1 MDYYSTLGVGRNA
14 TSEEIK
20 KAYRKQAMAHHPDR
34 TGGDDT
40 QFKQIQEA
48 YATLSDTNKKQQ
60 YDNPQPTFNDAFGRN
75 YDDMFNQMFGGRNRR
90 MRNKDILCTA
100 QVDLVDIIKGKRL
113 DIEYNLPSGI
123 SQTATVQVPAGI
135 ENAVT
140 MRYTGLGDNSI
151 RQMPRGDLLIKII
164 IRHPKGWDREGNN
177 LITMTDIDPFE
188 AMLGCRKII
197 RTLENK
203 TLQLTIPPGC
213 QPGQV
218 FSISDHGLINPH
230 TRRRGNIYVK
240 IKLNVPKV
248 DDNSGESMLQY
259 VKEAQNEYSK
269 IPR

>member
-1 MDYYSTLGVGRNA
+1 MDYYSTLGVPKNA
-14 TSEEIK
+14 SQDDIR
-20 KAYRKQAMAHHPDR
+20 KAYKKQSMQHHPDR
-34 TGGDDT
+34 GGNEEV
-40 QFKQIQEA
+40 FKKINEA
-48 YATLSDTNKKQQ
+48 YSTLKDPAKKQQ
-60 YDNPQPTFNDAFGRN
+60 YDNPQPNFNNRFENN
-75 YDDMFNQMFGGRNRR
+75 YDDMFSQMFGGMRRR

-123 SQTATVQVPAGI
+123 SQTATVHVPAGI
-135 ENAVT
+135 DNNVT
-140 MRYTGLGDNSI
+140 IRYQGLGDNAVTGL
-151 RQMPRGDLLIKII
+151 PRGDLLIKII
-164 IRHPKGWDREGNN
+164 IRNPKGWDREGSN
-177 LITMTDIDPFE
+177 LITITDIDPFE

-218 FSISDHGLINPH
+218 FSISDHGLVNQQ

-248 DDNSGESMLQY
+248 DDKSGETMLQY

-269 IPR
+269 IS